1 MKSYAKLALAASQKE
16 QRLLLD
22 VGLTLGVNLGGTLLL
37 FLLQVL
43 LARVLGEVGYSQ
55 FSYTFAILTVLT
67 TLALFGFDV
76 GIQRFVPTAIE
87 EENAGELRGYLL
99 RAMQALLVMST
110 TLGAMLVAGA
120 LALSG
125 QISYELQTLLILA
138 AFAIP
143 GSSLLLLASA
153 CARALGRPLLAA
165 APRLAM
171 KPLLVIAGV
180 GGLALAQPQVTPSQA
195 LMVEIAAGLTLAG
208 FVAFAVAQHLRPTLH
223 ASHASFRTGA
233 WLAVSFPL
241 FLNAGFQIMTRQT
254 DVLILGGFIGAAEVG
269 SYVVATKIAA
279 LAAFGLLAI
288 NAVVPP
294 MVVRHV
300 VRGERDQAQ
309 RVLGIASLALF
320 AFSLGTALVLWVL
333 GEKILGWF
341 GEGFMVAKPL
351 LDILII
357 GQMLNAATGS
367 VSFILGVTGHQ
378 KVLAKVVAGALLFNI
393 ALCFALIPAF
403 GAMGAA
409 VAVTAA
415 TSASN
420 LILLVLCKSRTGL
433 DPSIWGLMRS
443 KTAS

>member
-1 MKSYAKLALAASQKE
+1 M
-16 QRLLLD
+16 LD

-67 TLALFGFDV
+67 TLSLFGFDV

-87 EENAGELRGYLL
+87 EDNAGELRGYLL
-99 RAMQALLVMST
+99 RAMQAMLVMAT
-110 TLGAMLVAGA
+110 ALGAMLVASA

-125 QISYELQTLLILA
+125 HISEELQTLLVLA

-143 GSSLLLLASA
+143 GGSLLLLASA
-153 CARALGRPLLAA
+153 CARALRKPLLAA
-165 APRLAM
+165 APRLAV
-171 KPLLVIAGV
+171 KPLLVIAGIAA
-180 GGLALAQPQVTPSQA
+180 LALAQPQLTPSQA
-195 LMVEIAAGLTLAG
+195 MMVEIAASLALAG
-208 FVAFAVAQHLRPTLH
+208 FVALAVALHLNPTLR
-223 ASHASFRTGA
+223 ASPASFRTGA

-241 FLNAGFQIMTRQT
+241 FLNAGFQIMIRQT
-254 DVLILGGFIGAAEVG
+254 DVLILGGFIGADEVG

-279 LAAFGLLAI
+279 LASFGLLAI

-294 MVVRHV
+294 IVVRHV
-300 VRGERDQAQ
+300 VRDEHDQAQ
-309 RVLGIASLALF
+309 RVLGIAALALF
-320 AFSLGTALVLWVL
+320 AFSLGTGLVLWVL
-333 GEKILGWF
+333 GEMILGWF
-341 GEGFMVAKPL
+341 GESFVVAKPL
-351 LDILII
+351 LNLLIM
-357 GQMLNAATGS
+357 GQLLNAGTGS

-378 KVLAKVVAGALLFNI
+378 NVLAKVVAGALLLNI

-409 VAVTAA
+409 VAVTLA

-420 LILLVLCKSRTGL
+420 LVLLVLCKSRTGL
-433 DPSIWGLMRS
+433 DPSILSAMRS
-443 KTAS
+443 VTLK